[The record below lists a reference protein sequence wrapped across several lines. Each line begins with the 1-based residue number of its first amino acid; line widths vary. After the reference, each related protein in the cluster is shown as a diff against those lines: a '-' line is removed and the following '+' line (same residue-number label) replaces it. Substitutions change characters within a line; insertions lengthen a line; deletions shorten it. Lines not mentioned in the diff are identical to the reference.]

1 MSNKLT
7 QLFEAGVS
15 PWIDNLNRATFSD
28 GSLAKMIADDG
39 VRGQTSNP
47 SIFQN
52 SIAKGTIYDEEIAAM
67 GKAGKNEEEIV
78 WKLMST
84 DVQTA
89 CDKFAGLYEK
99 SGGTDGFVS
108 LEVNP
113 LLAHDTEASLKQARE
128 LAALINRPNLMIKV
142 PATIEGLPI
151 VKALIAEGINVNVT
165 LLFSVERYSQVIDAW
180 MEGLEERAAKGLSL
194 KGINSVASFFV
205 SRVDTEADKRMD
217 KKIKEDASLA
227 EKYAKFRGKIAV
239 ANARLAYELFLNKVS
254 GERWEK
260 LKALGA
266 SVQRPLWAST
276 GTKNKAYSD
285 TIYVDELIGA
295 ECVNTMP
302 DSTMAAFADHGKPA
316 VTLTAESYAD
326 AHKVLDEFAAAGFD
340 LADITDNTL
349 MTEGVDKFAVAY
361 NELLAAVREKA
372 AKLA

>member
-28 GSLAKMIADDG
+28 GSLAKMIAEDG

-67 GKAGKNEEEIV
+67 GKAGKNDEEIV
-78 WKLMST
+78 WKLMSA

-89 CDKFAGLYEK
+89 CDKFADLYEK

-180 MEGLEERAAKGLSL
+180 MAGLEERASKGLSL

-227 EKYAKFRGKIAV
+227 DKYAKFRGKIAV
-239 ANARLAYELFLNKVS
+239 ANARLAYELFLKKVS

-316 VTLTAESYAD
+316 ETLTAASFAD